1 MTVAAIVLAASP
13 ESALADADGMPSAR
27 RIADVAWSGGA
38 VPIILVAAD
47 PDGTVAAAMAGAPVT
62 LAQPAPA
69 EGGPVGQMVHGVRV
83 AVTSI
88 RETDAAILWPAGFT
102 WVGPETITS
111 LIEAHGIHAGRL
123 IRPTFGGQ
131 PGWPVLLPVDHLGAL
146 AAVGADR
153 MPDDILADVVKS
165 GVQEVALELGDPGT
179 AHDRSVPRSDLPPY
193 QGPSEPVGHAHEW
206 GAMAADAADDGPLEG
221 PALAPYGQAA
231 VEDPDEPG

>member
-1 MTVAAIVLAASP
+1 VTVAAIVLAASP

-38 VPIILVAAD
+38 VPIVVVAAD
-47 PDGTVAAAMAGAPVT
+47 PDGAVAAAMAGSPVT

-69 EGGPVGQMVHGVRV
+69 EGGPAGQMAQGVRV

-88 RETDAAILWPAGFT
+88 HETDAAILWPARYT

-111 LIEAHGIHAGRL
+111 LIEAHGLHAGRL

-131 PGWPVLLPVDHLGAL
+131 PGWPVLMPIDHLGAL

-153 MPDDILADVVKS
+153 MLDDILADVVKS
-165 GVQEVALELGDPGT
+165 GVEEVALELGDPGT
-179 AHDRSVPRSDLPPY
+179 AHDRSVARSELPPY
-193 QGPSEPVGHAHEW
+193 LGPTEPVGHVHEW

-231 VEDPDEPG
+231 AEDPDQPG

>member
-38 VPIILVAAD
+38 VPIVLVAAD
-47 PDGTVAAAMAGAPVT
+47 PDGTVAAAMAGSPVT
-62 LAQPAPA
+62 LAEPARGEQGPA
-69 EGGPVGQMVHGVRV
+69 GQMVQGVRV
-83 AVTSI
+83 ATAEI
-88 RETDAAILWPAGFT
+88 HETDAAILWPAGFT

-123 IRPTFGGQ
+123 IRPTFGGVR
-131 PGWPVLLPVDHLGAL
+131 GWPVLLPIDHLGAL

-179 AHDRSVPRSDLPPY
+179 AHDRSVPRSELPPY
-193 QGPSEPVGHAHEW
+193 QGPAEPVGHAHEW
-206 GAMAADAADDGPLEG
+206 GAMAADAADEGPLEG

-231 VEDPDEPG
+231 EEDTDDPG

>member
-1 MTVAAIVLAASP
+1 VTVAAIVLAASP
-13 ESALADADGMPSAR
+13 DSALADADGMPSAR

-38 VPIILVAAD
+38 TPIVVVTAD
-47 PDGTVAAAMAGAPVT
+47 PDGAVAAAMAGSPVT

-69 EGGPVGQMVHGVRV
+69 EQGPAGQMAQGVRV
-83 AVTSI
+83 AVTAI
-88 RETDAAILWPAGFT
+88 HETDAAILWPARYT

-123 IRPTFGGQ
+123 IRPTFSAQ

-153 MPDDILADVVKS
+153 MPDDLLADLVKA
-165 GVQEVALELGDPGT
+165 GVQELALELGDPGT
-179 AHDRSVPRSDLPPY
+179 AHDRSVPRSQLPPY
-193 QGPSEPVGHAHEW
+193 QGPTEPVGHAHEW

-231 VEDPDEPG
+231 DEDADQAG